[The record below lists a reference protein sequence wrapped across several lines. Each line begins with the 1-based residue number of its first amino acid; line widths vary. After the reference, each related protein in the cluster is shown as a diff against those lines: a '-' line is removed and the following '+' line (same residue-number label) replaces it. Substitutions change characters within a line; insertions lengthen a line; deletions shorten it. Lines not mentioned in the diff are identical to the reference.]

1 MLQKLDTK
9 SFQVHLNGVGMS
21 GRGVRFKLLS
31 PDEKRKS
38 DAFAADK
45 VGPTASG
52 PEYFIARVHEGMKS
66 SLIAVTERHSL
77 KDPFAEDVKWIAI
90 DYTAL
95 STPGGDLN
103 LESGG
108 VFMPADIEILTG
120 LYRLYH
126 EPSSVTLAQ
135 IMGEAKAV
143 A

>member
-21 GRGVRFKLLS
+21 GRGVRFRLLS
-31 PDEKRKS
+31 PEEKRKS
-38 DAFAADK
+38 DAVAADK
-45 VGPTASG
+45 VGPSASG
-52 PEYFIARVHEGMKS
+52 VDYFNARVYEGMKS
-66 SLIAVTERHSL
+66 ALMAVTEKHSL
-77 KDPFAEDVKWIAI
+77 TDPFAEDVKWLDV

-95 STPGGDLN
+95 STHGSDLN

-126 EPSSVTLAQ
+126 EPSSVALAQ